1 MSTIAR
7 GLISYTQAS
16 GSNTFAHLAATHLH
30 RRGVSKVLASNTSSI
45 SLQTLDSQNTANHRN
60 ASNSKSSSEF
70 TQAPISAKCRVRDE
84 TRRHPGP
91 PGQRAS
97 IPTTSSALFCARA
110 CMHTSAICARSGQ
123 CFEPRNRFPYC
134 SLCVVRSVPY
144 RLQHAGA
151 LGDAEGAQPFNI
163 RQQTSSD
170 KYLVEECSR
179 AVLLYF
185 PLHARLLHTNILDLI
200 FSRCLEVVAF
210 KRCGILIP
218 LYHTQ
223 CASLPSYPFC

>member
-1 MSTIAR
+1 MKQGATLVPLANGRLYRLRHRHFSAR
-7 GLISYTQAS
+7 
-16 GSNTFAHLAATHLH
+16 
-30 RRGVSKVLASNTSSI
+30 
-45 SLQTLDSQNTANHRN
+45 
-60 ASNSKSSSEF
+60 
-70 TQAPISAKCRVRDE
+70 
-84 TRRHPGP
+84 
-91 PGQRAS
+91 
-97 IPTTSSALFCARA
+97 ARA
-110 CMHTSAICARSGQ
+110 CTRVQFARG
-123 CFEPRNRFPYC
+123 
-134 SLCVVRSVPY
+134 VVNVSSPGTGFRY

-218 LYHTQ
+218 LYHTR